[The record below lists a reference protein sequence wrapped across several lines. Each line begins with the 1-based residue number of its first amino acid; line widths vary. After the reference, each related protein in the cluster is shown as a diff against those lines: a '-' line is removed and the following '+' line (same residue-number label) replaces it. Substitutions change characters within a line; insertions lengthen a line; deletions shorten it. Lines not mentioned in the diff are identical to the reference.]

1 VSSSSGSNNSST
13 SGSKVVVVVI
23 PTTTTNSTFATT
35 VPLLGLGGENQVLF
49 KLKFRLTRV
58 CSLMA
63 IITAVFSYVDLSFN
77 HLVQL

>member
-1 VSSSSGSNNSST
+1 MSSSSGSNNSST

-23 PTTTTNSTFATT
+23 PTTTNSNFATT

-49 KLKFRLTRV
+49 KLKFRLTRF

-63 IITAVFSYVDLSFN
+63 IITAVFMLI
-77 HLVQL
+77 